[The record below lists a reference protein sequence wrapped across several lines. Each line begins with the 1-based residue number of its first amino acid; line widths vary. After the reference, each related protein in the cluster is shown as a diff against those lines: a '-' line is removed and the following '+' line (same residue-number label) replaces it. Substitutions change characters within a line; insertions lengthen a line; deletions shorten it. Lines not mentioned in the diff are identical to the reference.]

1 MSIEQIVTEAAALP
15 EQERKD
21 LIGRLLALGR
31 SRQEEAEFRRRAAE
45 LIDDN
50 DPSHWCSGE
59 ELRRMI
65 EADEAAK

>member
-65 EADEAAK
+65 ETDAAAK